1 VKLGA
6 IISKMACINVSADEI
21 SDIIKD
27 VSNGNLTTLLLFF
40 SEILNH
46 GSSGHIAQVWC

>member
-27 VSNGNLTTLLLFF
+27 VSNGNLTTLLLLFF
-40 SEILNH
+40 LKSWIM
-46 GSSGHIAQVWC
+46 GPQAI